1 MESTQAVTTDSV
13 MWLVGVRGDVVT
25 RDNHEELARRLSHPF
40 LQTLD
45 EGDVIWPVK
54 DKVKK
59 RIHLCVV
66 RMARTP
72 EEPPTGLI
80 SREMGLDHRGT
91 VRIVGGTVV
100 LSSEGRTFDMLTCLP
115 WKPTN

>member
-25 RDNHEELARRLSHPF
+25 RENQEELARRLSHPF
-40 LQTLD
+40 LQTLG
-45 EGDVIWPVK
+45 EGDVLWPVK
-54 DKVKK
+54 DTVKK

-72 EEPPTGLI
+72 DESPTGLI

-91 VRIVGGTVV
+91 VSIVDGAIV
-100 LSSEGRTFDMLTCLP
+100 LVAEGRTFDMLTCLP
-115 WKPTN
+115 WKPAN